1 MKNQTHLAG
10 LCGLAM
16 LCGHA
21 AQAQDAG
28 FTWEGSVEIG
38 VDSTVS
44 SDDPT
49 AEFSDVYLSIE
60 AAFEAAI
67 TKEASILDCDLVA
80 GDFDYLLRIRVSDIA
95 DFNRF
100 HTQKLISLPG
110 VRHARTF
117 FVIKEVRANAP
128 MDF

>member
-1 MKNQTHLAG
+1 MKKQTHLAR

-28 FTWEGSVEIG
+28 FTWDAEIEIG

-49 AEFSDVYLSIE
+49 AEFSDLYLSIE
-60 AAFEAAI
+60 PLSRRRSP
-67 TKEASILDCDLVA
+67 TASPPLA
-80 GDFDYLLRIRVSDIA
+80 G
-95 DFNRF
+95 
-100 HTQKLISLPG
+100 
-110 VRHARTF
+110 
-117 FVIKEVRANAP
+117 
-128 MDF
+128 